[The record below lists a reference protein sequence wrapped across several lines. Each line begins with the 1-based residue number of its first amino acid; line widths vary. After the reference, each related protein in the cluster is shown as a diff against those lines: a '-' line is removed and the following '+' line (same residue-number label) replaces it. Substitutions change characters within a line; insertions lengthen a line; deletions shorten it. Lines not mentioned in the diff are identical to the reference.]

1 MNNII
6 IGFIN
11 IVYKTTPLISLA
23 AIIICAVDI
32 LLRAMKKSQALA
44 FIAGGS
50 YLIMGFMVVMICL
63 YRFFTVRNALTS
75 IPKSKLP
82 ISKEYLSKSVNNLIT
97 NELNHVSMIAWSG
110 EPRPEDNGQ
119 IGWGCPGSSYENI
132 HFQTSIVDTFGL
144 IEQAALKHSLSL
156 KRHPTMSVKR
166 YIDFLIESKVIDDT
180 LGHAYVERYEWARFS
195 NDEIPEE
202 KYREFM
208 KIVLRLLRQLD
219 YSAE

>member
-50 YLIMGFMVVMICL
+50 YLIM
-63 YRFFTVRNALTS
+63 
-75 IPKSKLP
+75 
-82 ISKEYLSKSVNNLIT
+82 SVNNLIT

-156 KRHPTMSVKR
+156 KRHPT
-166 YIDFLIESKVIDDT
+166 I
-180 LGHAYVERYEWARFS
+180 

>member
-119 IGWGCPGSSYENI
+119 IGWGCP
-132 HFQTSIVDTFGL
+132 
-144 IEQAALKHSLSL
+144 EQAALKHSLSL